1 MSRAWLYVLTQLP
14 DCTAAGPLQ
23 RALLH
28 FVLYSHVNPLMDSAI
43 ATTDVCRV
51 GPWFQTLDLHTQIRP
66 GLKIFGEMG
75 CVMTQ

>member
-28 FVLYSHVNPLMDSAI
+28 LVLFSHVNPLMDSAI
-43 ATTDVCRV
+43 AMWGLGSRR
-51 GPWFQTLDLHTQIRP
+51 WIFTLR
-66 GLKIFGEMG
+66 
-75 CVMTQ
+75 